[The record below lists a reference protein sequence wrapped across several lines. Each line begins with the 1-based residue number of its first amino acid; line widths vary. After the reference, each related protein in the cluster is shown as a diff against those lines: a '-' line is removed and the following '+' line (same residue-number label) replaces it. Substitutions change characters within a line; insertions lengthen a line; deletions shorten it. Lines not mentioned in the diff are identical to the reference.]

1 MEIEENGFNQNIFG
15 SAEDYLEIEGKE
27 VRLAIVKANDLYYT
41 IAEAQMEIN
50 YVVREYYESDG
61 KGADL
66 ARYMHLKNAIQ
77 DLNRIYDI
85 ALQIPW
91 FLYRI
96 WTDDKIFVHK
106 QGKKNNNNNN
116 KAINIIKNKGNW
128 IAEVEKLCKGK
139 YVKRY
144 LNSTNLD
151 KHKKLHELLTE
162 FENEYINNEKKVTI
176 RDLCNYIKHKGNIR
190 PSELIEKT
198 KLNIIVNGEKK
209 EHYELVFI
217 PRRDEMCDELKQ
229 IITTEPKIKLYEVDG
244 GLVVDVIYDENDTKS
259 PNNFYGKDIM
269 KTNLSFNDM
278 YKECVNYLKAF
289 KPIYDLYMELLSEY
303 AYRCFPEPKIK
314 NTTEINM
321 NELYQRP

>member
-1 MEIEENGFNQNIFG
+1 MGIEKNEYNQHIFG

-96 WTDDKIFVHK
+96 WTDDKVFIRE
-106 QGKKNNNNNN
+106 QDIRN
-116 KAINIIKNKGNW
+116 KANNIIKNKDNW
-128 IAEVEKLCKGK
+128 IAEVEKLCKGR

-151 KHKKLHELLTE
+151 KHKKLYKLLTE
-162 FENEYINNEKKVTI
+162 FENEYINNEKKETI

-190 PSELIEKT
+190 LSELREKT

-209 EHYELVFI
+209 EYYELQLI
-217 PRRDEMCDELKQ
+217 PRSDKMCDELKQ
-229 IITTEPKIKLYEVDG
+229 IITIEPKIKLYELDG

-259 PNNFYGKDIM
+259 PNNFYGKDII
-269 KTNLSFNDM
+269 KTNLSFDDM
-278 YKECVNYLKAF
+278 YNECVNYLKAF
-289 KPIYDLYMELLSEY
+289 KPIYDLYMEVLSEY